1 MCSTG
6 MSSSSHERITI
17 TIDGQQVIG
26 EITHRCHTDISLKII
41 VPFCNLSTGRHIP
54 YFSAPFA
61 NFLTEYGEKTAQELL
76 DKLYNLGKFIEENQ
90 EQLKI
95 GLTEFRKSL
104 DTIKKPEFFEREE
117 FIRKRQ
123 ELRKRLR
130 NNEIDNKEHEKELSK
145 IRKENKN
152 YKCRRQEFLILFY
165 EKNFPMVVS
174 IDQEEQILDLLEG
187 RLSLKTL
194 SSDE

>member
-26 EITHRCHTDISLKII
+26 EITYRSHTDISLKII

-54 YFSAPFA
+54 YFSAPFV
-61 NFLTEYGEKTAQELL
+61 NFLTEYGEKRAQELL
-76 DKLYNLGKFIEENQ
+76 AELYHLGKFIEENQ

-95 GLTEFRKSL
+95 WLTEFRKSL

-152 YKCRRQEFLILFY
+152 GSSRNRVG
-165 EKNFPMVVS
+165 NFWS
-174 IDQEEQILDLLEG
+174 F
-187 RLSLKTL
+187 
-194 SSDE
+194 